1 MALILQFTGMSG
13 AGKTS
18 ISDAFQA
25 SCLDRKIKI
34 LDGDYYRKTL
44 CADLGFTKAD
54 RIENVRRLG
63 QLASRL
69 SKEYDVII
77 IAVINPY
84 EEGRAVLKET
94 CGAELVYIY
103 CNLDILLQRDTK
115 GLYKRAL
122 LPDGDPDK
130 LDNLTGVN
138 DIFEKPKNVA
148 LTIDTSSAGLEESIT
163 KLASFVMNT
172 LK

>member
-18 ISDAFQA
+18 ISEAFKA
-25 SCLDRKIKI
+25 SYPNKKIMI
-34 LDGDYYRKTL
+34 LDGDLYRKTL
-44 CADLGFTKAD
+44 CADLGFTKTD

-63 QLASRL
+63 QLASTL
-69 SKEYDVII
+69 SRDYDVII

-94 CGAELVYIY
+94 CSAELVYIY
-103 CNLDILLQRDTK
+103 CSLDILLRRDTK

-122 LPDGDPDK
+122 LLNGDPGK

-138 DIFEKPKNVA
+138 DIFEEPKNVA
-148 LTIDTSSAGLEESIT
+148 LTIDTSNAGLEESVT
-163 KLASFVMNT
+163 KLTSFVTNT
-172 LK
+172 FK